1 MPKRQLNS
9 VRDECSL
16 GFGSE
21 CLLKTIHSP
30 PFVEALPC
38 NVTVLW
44 LIQCMLYEHESP
56 RQTTALCVCPSTNL
70 SVCIN
75 YSFAVSNGKESEL

>member
-9 VRDECSL
+9 MRDECSL

-56 RQTTALCVCPSTNL
+56 DAENSFMCLPIHQ
-70 SVCIN
+70 SVR
-75 YSFAVSNGKESEL
+75 LH